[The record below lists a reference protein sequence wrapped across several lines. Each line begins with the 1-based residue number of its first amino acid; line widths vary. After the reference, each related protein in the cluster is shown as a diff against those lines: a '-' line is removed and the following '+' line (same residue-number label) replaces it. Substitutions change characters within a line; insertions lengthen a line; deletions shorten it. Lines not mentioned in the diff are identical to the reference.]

1 MQKIRTCL
9 QKTPNALF
17 CVLGAVVFL
26 AGFYFLCYRTPL
38 NEVWLPTT
46 MNNDEALY
54 NRQVVSVLT
63 HGGPQGYFG
72 YQESTADIGRYG
84 TWGPLLIWAYA
95 LPGLLFGAS
104 VNVVLWCNLLLI
116 AVGIAVF
123 ARCARLNYWQCI
135 ALCGAL
141 FSIMLP
147 LRSCVSGA
155 SEAMHYM
162 LALLIVG
169 TAAAL
174 HRSGKTGW
182 LIACAAACAV
192 ETIFRPYALL
202 FWVFP
207 LTAVWQNKRRRAACL
222 GTAAG
227 GFAVSLFA
235 MAKLAAPYFSD
246 GGMDFDGIR
255 LLLQLHPVAAVRYE
269 CARAAALL
277 HAAWR
282 DDILPTL
289 HGETTYIGGGCVTFL
304 AVVLV
309 AVVCLVWDK
318 HKGRPLVLKGCA
330 LFCSAVIA
338 LVLLFMFT
346 YLPFFKMVEFSFFKM
361 KYIGRRTFVGLQNY
375 ISVFTRKDCF
385 HALSLSL
392 YYMVGSVVQMALAL
406 LFATILSF
414 KGKGSKFFR
423 GALSFPC
430 LICGISV
437 GFIFKFFFTH
447 GFVLD
452 TLLSWVGFNVDKL
465 PFWLR
470 DESINNVVLVA
481 CSIWKYIGQNIVMF
495 IGAIASVDPVLYEA
509 AEIDGANAWHR
520 FKDIILPSISTIVV
534 LNLIISVSGALSAFE
549 MPYVVTGG
557 GFNTVVTV
565 QQGTAIDAP
574 VAKIGDVVM
583 DKIAHTD
590 QKVGLASAM
599 AVVLLLLIVI
609 VTYAQ
614 KAVEKWLENRS
625 SGVTK

>member
-1 MQKIRTCL
+1 MASSATVSAPKKRKSFSEYFHSMRGQQLIVTL
-9 QKTPNALF
+9 
-17 CVLGAVVFL
+17 VFL
-26 AGFYFLCYRTPL
+26 FVP
-38 NEVWLPTT
+38 
-46 MNNDEALY
+46 
-54 NRQVVSVLT
+54 
-63 HGGPQGYFG
+63 
-72 YQESTADIGRYG
+72 
-84 TWGPLLIWAYA
+84 
-95 LPGLLFGAS
+95 
-104 VNVVLWCNLLLI
+104 
-116 AVGIAVF
+116 
-123 ARCARLNYWQCI
+123 
-135 ALCGAL
+135 
-141 FSIMLP
+141 
-147 LRSCVSGA
+147 
-155 SEAMHYM
+155 
-162 LALLIVG
+162 
-169 TAAAL
+169 
-174 HRSGKTGW
+174 
-182 LIACAAACAV
+182 
-192 ETIFRPYALL
+192 
-202 FWVFP
+202 
-207 LTAVWQNKRRRAACL
+207 
-222 GTAAG
+222 
-227 GFAVSLFA
+227 
-235 MAKLAAPYFSD
+235 
-246 GGMDFDGIR
+246 
-255 LLLQLHPVAAVRYE
+255 
-269 CARAAALL
+269 
-277 HAAWR
+277 
-282 DDILPTL
+282 
-289 HGETTYIGGGCVTFL
+289 
-304 AVVLV
+304 
-309 AVVCLVWDK
+309 
-318 HKGRPLVLKGCA
+318 
-330 LFCSAVIA
+330 

-414 KGKGSKFFR
+414 KCKGSKFFR
-423 GALSFPC
+423 GALYFPC

-557 GFNTVVTV
+557 GFNTSTYF
-565 QQGTAIDAP
+565 
-574 VAKIGDVVM
+574 VVM

-614 KAVEKWLENRS
+614 KAVEKWLESEAERMNAIKMKRILINICKYVLLIFAAFVALVPIVSCIFTAFKTEQEYASTNVITLPKSFLNFDNFIIAWNKANMGKAFLNSFIILICVLAGSIMISAMLAYVLNRFKFPGNKLIRNLFTIATLIPGIASQVTVYQIMTALHLVNSMPGYIILMMGTDVITIYIFLQFFENLS
-625 SGVTK
+625 STLDESAILDGCTYFGVFFKILLPLLKPAIVTSAILKGVSTYNEYYMANLYLQDKTKYQVVATSLYVFSGPMGNQYNYICAGVIITIIPALIVFLLCQDQIYSGMAAGAVKG